1 MNNLIKRVWNRRG
14 MTHIEDLQ
22 GFAFSNESG
31 GHTFQISGVE
41 DGTMVVLSGTVAASF
56 LRPDQATVAITGSI
70 SGGVVSV
77 TLPAN
82 CYDIPGRFGLVIF
95 LTSDSQKT
103 AIYSCVGNV
112 ARSSTS
118 QVAPGTTADVVDLIN
133 QINAAVATIPQS
145 WTGLMAD
152 IAPNY
157 STSAVYP
164 VGAYVYYN
172 GDLYRCTT
180 AITTA
185 ESWTAGHWT
194 AAVLGNDVADLKS
207 AIEANTG
214 ALTDLSET
222 VIGIPSFNFIEGKIL
237 NNDGT
242 IGDDATACV
251 SEKIPYTWTGDTRY
265 YCNDNTSTKYA
276 VCFYDSSDN
285 LLKKVQI
292 PSTTGGVEYRAYNAD
307 SNVTGTIS
315 YVRFSFK
322 KGTVGRCVKNQNPEP
337 ADYWAATATYSGGL
351 VDDVTELQEI
361 APEPGQLDQID
372 EDLNGSISYN
382 YETGKNLDSS
392 GLTTTDNNSCVS
404 EFIPYTWTGDTRYY
418 YGEQSTGY
426 RICYYD
432 STKALLN
439 AFQSV
444 NTAVYRSI
452 NAENSVTGTVAYVRF
467 SFKKNTAAKVTKNA
481 ASELPQYWKAKTTV
495 VRGLKERTSTLEKNT
510 VTDFQSYVKSTS
522 ASLEN
527 GALTA
532 VQNIDVRK
540 NDVIECKG
548 MITSFTSLTIGHG
561 YQINHGMWA
570 VIDGTN
576 ITTYK
581 DESGTQVAQQAHGL
595 TIGDYIGVV
604 IKRGENSRADIELT
618 SSSGRYVLQNV
629 EWSANR
635 GNVFATVSGTLTNVS
650 LSYVMR
656 DLNSNILV
664 FGDSY
669 QSFGDSA
676 RWPYYCVSN
685 GFDKFLACGFPGAN
699 SGHEIISFRNLIEL
713 IKPKF
718 VVWALGMND
727 SDSGA
732 VNETWKACVDE
743 VVATC
748 AEYGITPILATIP
761 CVPNRNHTY
770 KNAYM
775 KTLNK
780 RYIDFAKAVNA
791 ESAGATWY
799 TGMLST
805 DNLHPTALGA
815 MALYSQVLED
825 FPEVMK

>member
-1 MNNLIKRVWNRRG
+1 MGSNIHPEQGTYKNVSGLRYWTQKVLPLVYDDSLSYSELLAKVVAYLNAVIENSEVEEENIANLLLAFNELQSYVNEYLASGEFVNQLEDTVEAWFNEHPDAADALRQANLALQKSEQALSNSESAVRVSGGASELANTVNQRMNNIIADGQQTEGNTELIDIRTPVQGIHGGVAYATAGEAVRG
-14 MTHIEDLQ
+14 QVSSLKEDLT
-22 GFAFSNESG
+22 E
-31 GHTFQISGVE
+31 
-41 DGTMVVLSGTVAASF
+41 
-56 LRPDQATVAITGSI
+56 
-70 SGGVVSV
+70 
-77 TLPAN
+77 
-82 CYDIPGRFGLVIF
+82 
-95 LTSDSQKT
+95 
-103 AIYSCVGNV
+103 
-112 ARSSTS
+112 
-118 QVAPGTTADVVDLIN
+118 
-133 QINAAVATIPQS
+133 
-145 WTGLMAD
+145 
-152 IAPNY
+152 
-157 STSAVYP
+157 
-164 VGAYVYYN
+164 
-172 GDLYRCTT
+172 
-180 AITTA
+180 
-185 ESWTAGHWT
+185 
-194 AAVLGNDVADLKS
+194 
-207 AIEANTG
+207 
-214 ALTDLSET
+214 LSET
-222 VIGIPSFNFIEGKIL
+222 VIGIPLFNFIEEKNL
-237 NNDGT
+237 NDDGT
-242 IGDDATACV
+242 IGYDATACV
-251 SEKIPYTWTGDTRY
+251 SDKIPYTWTGDTRY
-265 YCNDNTSTKYA
+265 YCNDNTTTKYA
-276 VCFYDSSDN
+276 ICFYDSSDN
-285 LLKKVQI
+285 LLKKVQL
-292 PSTTGGVEYRAYNAD
+292 PSATGGVEYRAYNAD
-307 SNVTGTIS
+307 NAAGTVS

-337 ADYWAATATYSGGL
+337 TDYWTATAMYDGGL
-351 VDDVTELQEI
+351 VDDVADLQEN
-361 APEPGQLDQID
+361 APEPGQMAKID
-372 EDLNGSISYN
+372 EDLNGGISYN
-382 YETGKNLDSS
+382 YETGKNLDAN
-392 GLTTTDNNSCVS
+392 GLSTDDNNSCVS

-418 YGEQSTGY
+418 YGEQSSGY
-426 RICYYD
+426 RICFYD
-432 STKALLN
+432 STKTLLM

-444 NTAVYRSI
+444 YSENYRAI

-467 SFKKNTAAKVTKNA
+467 SFKKNTAAKVTKNV
-481 ASELPQYWKAKTTV
+481 ASALPQYWKTKTTV
-495 VRGLKERTSTLEKNT
+495 VVGLKERTSKIEKNT
-510 VTDFQSYVKSTS
+510 VTDFQSYVKSIS

-527 GALTA
+527 STLTA

-540 NDVIECKG
+540 NDIIECKG

-604 IKRGENSRADIELT
+604 IKRGENNRADIELT
-618 SSSGRYVLQNV
+618 TSSGRYVWQNV
-629 EWSANR
+629 VWSANR

-669 QSFGDSA
+669 QSLGDSA
-676 RWPYYCVSN
+676 RWPYYCISN

-699 SGHEIISFRNLIEL
+699 SEHEIISFRNLIEL

-732 VNETWKACVDE
+732 VNETWKECVDE

-748 AEYGITPILATIP
+748 TEYGITPILATIP

-825 FPEVMK
+825 FPEIMS